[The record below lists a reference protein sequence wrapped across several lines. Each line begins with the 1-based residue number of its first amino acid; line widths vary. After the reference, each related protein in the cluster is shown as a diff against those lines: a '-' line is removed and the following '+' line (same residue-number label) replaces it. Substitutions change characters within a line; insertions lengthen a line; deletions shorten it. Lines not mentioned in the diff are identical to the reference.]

1 MTAGELFL
9 QSFSSGVITHAEIDW
24 LLLQQ
29 GRFSRSERAAM
40 QRLGLMLDEGQI
52 HLGCRVAPNLNRQ
65 WQTA

>member
-9 QSFSSGVITHAEIDW
+9 QSFSSGVITQSEINW

-29 GRFSRSERAAM
+29 GRFSRSEQAAM
-40 QRLGLMLDEGQI
+40 QRLGRLFDEGQI

-65 WQTA
+65 RQTA